1 VRIPT
6 SVPRAVESR
15 SRPLALAVVALLG
28 AAYAAGAQTAVAR
41 EGITL
46 RLHPRVGDTLR
57 TRLEQQTEITVAR
70 PGAPPR
76 PMATTVTV
84 LARTI
89 VQASRQSSTTVLT
102 DVDSADVQTSDSRGN
117 AMAAQAERSLRG
129 QQLVLQLA
137 EDGTVEIARDLRG
150 FAVPRDV
157 SEAMAS
163 MPAVFPHRAVAV
175 GERWQ
180 REMPLVSSNPLG
192 GAGASAHVRAE
203 FRLDSLGRRGEVAF
217 VSMRGEIVP
226 DDERSGNDVSGR
238 MTGEMQ
244 VDRRRGWMTDSRF
257 TLVVV
262 SLVASPAGAGA
273 PPMRFLTK
281 VTQRLRTMDKW

>member
-1 VRIPT
+1 VRMPT
-6 SVPRAVESR
+6 SIRRQGDLLARSVAVAAATLIGAM
-15 SRPLALAVVALLG
+15 RPAM
-28 AAYAAGAQTAVAR
+28 AQTTVAR
-41 EGITL
+41 DGIVL

-57 TRLEQQTEITVAR
+57 TRLEQLTEITIAR
-70 PGAPPR
+70 PGTSPR

-84 LARTI
+84 LTRTI
-89 VQASRQSSTTVLT
+89 VQASRQASTTVLT
-102 DVDSADVQTSDSRGN
+102 VVDSADVRTSDPRVG

-129 QQLVLQLA
+129 QQLVLELA
-137 EDGTVEIARDLRG
+137 EDGTVEIAREARG
-150 FAVPRDV
+150 LAVSRDV
-157 SEAMAS
+157 TEAMAS
-163 MPAVFPHRAVAV
+163 MPAVFPHRSVAI

-192 GAGASAHVRAE
+192 GAGANAHVRAE
-203 FRLDSLGRRGEVAF
+203 FRLDSLGRHGELAF

-226 DDERSGNDVSGR
+226 DGDRPGPDLSGR

-262 SLVASPAGAGA
+262 SLVAAPGAAAAA
-273 PPMRFLTK
+273 PTRFLTK

>member
-6 SVPRAVESR
+6 SFRRPVVLR
-15 SRPLALAVVALLG
+15 SHPLALAIIALLG
-28 AAYAAGAQTAVAR
+28 VAFAAGAQTAVAR

-46 RLHPRVGDTLR
+46 RLHPRVGDTLH
-57 TRLEQQTEITVAR
+57 TRLEQQTEITVGR

-89 VQASRQSSTTVLT
+89 VQSSRQTSTTVLT
-102 DVDSADVQTSDSRGN
+102 VVDSADVQTSDVRGN

-129 QQLVLQLA
+129 QQLILQLA

-150 FAVPRDV
+150 VAVSRDV

-180 REMPLVSSNPLG
+180 REMPLVASNPLG

-217 VSMRGEIVP
+217 ISMRGVIVP
-226 DDERSGNDVSGR
+226 DDERSGGEVSGR
-238 MTGEMQ
+238 MAGEMQ

-262 SLVASPAGAGA
+262 SLVAA
-273 PPMRFLTK
+273 PGGTTAAPMRFLTR